1 MQTDQSKAV
10 VTVDEFCSS
19 PVSKGRVIFPESI
32 IGHVDVNF
40 DMYSGYFN
48 VSAAP
53 DYLFYWF
60 FSRALVIAGES
71 YGGHYIPAWVN
82 AFGTYCTT
90 VRTILSHLH
99 CMYCT
104 LYTQYM
110 FPVSLFPIL
119 KLHLK
124 HLFTLLFTHF

>member
-32 IGHVDVNF
+32 IGRVDVNF
-40 DMYSGYFN
+40 DMYSGYVN

-60 FSRALVIAGES
+60 FSTQDKNANVPLIVWTNGGPL
-71 YGGHYIPAWVN
+71 YGA
-82 AFGTYCTT
+82 
-90 VRTILSHLH
+90 SHH
-99 CMYCT
+99 
-104 LYTQYM
+104 
-110 FPVSLFPIL
+110 
-119 KLHLK
+119 
-124 HLFTLLFTHF
+124 